1 MLPFNEAWLYACH
14 CKLERRRC
22 WPTGNHETRERK
34 KERKKNQTG
43 DKLLFEG
50 GGDCTSREGKIDEN
64 EDDHWILVIFL
75 YRLKDRLFE
84 WIIMKRNVHFPIPP
98 SLRTPTI
105 LSRVQQLSRLHCRLS
120 SAHALEGE
128 RVKVCPPFTRGQ
140 VFETCNFFLLRSLY
154 SLFFLLLLLFY
165 TIVLYFI
172 FSFLSN
178 YVILFIYFKTIY
190 KCRNTYRILQ
200 KIITKFLH
208 TSPIQTVYI

>member
-1 MLPFNEAWLYACH
+1 MDNY
-14 CKLERRRC
+14 
-22 WPTGNHETRERK
+22 ETKHTFPNSAIATNAYHFVSGAAIIEVAL
-34 KERKKNQTG
+34 QT
-43 DKLLFEG
+43 
-50 GGDCTSREGKIDEN
+50 
-64 EDDHWILVIFL
+64 
-75 YRLKDRLFE
+75 
-84 WIIMKRNVHFPIPP
+84 
-98 SLRTPTI
+98 
-105 LSRVQQLSRLHCRLS
+105 
-120 SAHALEGE
+120 AHALEGE

>member
-1 MLPFNEAWLYACH
+1 M
-14 CKLERRRC
+14 
-22 WPTGNHETRERK
+22 
-34 KERKKNQTG
+34 
-43 DKLLFEG
+43 LFEG

-140 VFETCNFFLLRSLY
+140 VFETCNFFLFALP
-154 SLFFLLLLLFY
+154 LFAIRYFLLLLLLLF
-165 TIVLYFI
+165 LYFI
-172 FSFLSN
+172 FAFLSN

-190 KCRNTYRILQ
+190 IYIFINVEID
-200 KIITKFLH
+200 TKYYKKL
-208 TSPIQTVYI
+208 